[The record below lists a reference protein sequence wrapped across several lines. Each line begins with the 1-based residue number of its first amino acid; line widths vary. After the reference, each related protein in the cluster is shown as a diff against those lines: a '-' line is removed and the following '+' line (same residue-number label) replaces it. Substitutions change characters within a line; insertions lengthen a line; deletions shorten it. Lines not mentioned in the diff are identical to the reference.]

1 MSKQDIYDYLYDLDL
16 CKICILRYLY
26 GRCTDYLDVDK
37 ALLEVSNHLFLVF
50 NVFLNNISKLIC
62 ICISNGQK
70 GIEIV
75 QNGAE
80 AKQEDTNGD
89 GVCAKRKKE
98 NICSACLGIF
108 QDDMI
113 EKTARKI
120 LDETD
125 LHSYECETVYTS
137 VSLPILLQIRE
148 LSMWI
153 ALYNKFPDAI
163 SKSKFQ

>member
-1 MSKQDIYDYLYDLDL
+1 M
-16 CKICILRYLY
+16 
-26 GRCTDYLDVDK
+26 
-37 ALLEVSNHLFLVF
+37 
-50 NVFLNNISKLIC
+50 IS

-89 GVCAKRKKE
+89 GVSAKRKKE

-113 EKTARKI
+113 EKTSRKI

-148 LSMWI
+148 LSLWI